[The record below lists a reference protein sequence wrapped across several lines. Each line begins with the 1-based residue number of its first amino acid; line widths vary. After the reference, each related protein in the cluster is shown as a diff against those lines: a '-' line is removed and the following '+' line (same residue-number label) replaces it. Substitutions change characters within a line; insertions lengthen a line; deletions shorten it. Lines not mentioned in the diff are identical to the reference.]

1 MLAKSF
7 LNSLKFYLFII
18 ALIITAVSLQYK
30 LLFGKNNVFT
40 ILDLQRQIIEK
51 REQLFALTYRNHKL
65 AMKVDFLKQTPNA
78 YEEQA
83 RYELGMQKPN
93 ETYYQVFVPIK

>member
-1 MLAKSF
+1 MLVKSF
-7 LNSLKFYLFII
+7 LNSLKFYLFIFTLVAI
-18 ALIITAVSLQYK
+18 VVSLQYK
-30 LLFGKNNVFT
+30 LFFGKNNVLA
-40 ILDLQRQIIEK
+40 IIDLQKQISQK
-51 REQLFALTYRNHKL
+51 REELFELQYRNHKL
-65 AMKVDFLKQTPNA
+65 AMKVDFLKQTPKA

>member
-7 LNSLKFYLFII
+7 LNSLKYYILIFALSFSII
-18 ALIITAVSLQYK
+18 WLGYK
-30 LLFGKNNVFT
+30 LFFGKNNIFY
-40 ILDLQRQIIEK
+40 ILNLQNQITQK
-51 REQLFALTYRNHKL
+51 REELFELKYRNHKL

-83 RYELGMQKPN
+83 RYELGMKKKN
-93 ETYYQVFVPIK
+93 EKYYQVVVPIK